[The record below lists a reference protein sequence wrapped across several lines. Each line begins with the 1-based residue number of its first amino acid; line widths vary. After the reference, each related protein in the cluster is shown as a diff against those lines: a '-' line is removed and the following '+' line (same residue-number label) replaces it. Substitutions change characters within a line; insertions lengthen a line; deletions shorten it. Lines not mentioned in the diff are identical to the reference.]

1 MIKLKLTNS
10 LVPLV
15 ASITGVFVA
24 GLLVPG
30 PPSTNAAHAA
40 ATTVE
45 PRPAIDIAELVRRY
59 GPSVVAVH
67 LLLEDI
73 EIAPGGIAEQRQG
86 NGSGFVVDDKGH
98 IVTNFHVVAPALKEP
113 GPDNGGIDLLPE
125 ALISVSFVAE
135 PDKQFPVRVLGANP
149 DYDLA
154 LLEVID
160 RAGVPEV
167 LPLPLGDSDKVIA
180 GEAAIAI
187 GSPFGLHA
195 TVTSGIIS
203 AIERERP
210 GLVGI
215 DIPFIQTDAAIN
227 PGNSGGPLFNG
238 RGEVIGINNAILA
251 SPMGPHAFIGVG
263 FAVPVNLLKDHM
275 SELLAG
281 GLSGVAA
288 AIATIPD
295 RPRLGLSGAYNVD
308 DYPDALRAELG
319 FPEHGLVVLE
329 VTPDGPTDKAGVIGP
344 TRAVIFAGHPFPA
357 GGDIITEAAGQKV
370 QRLID
375 LQRVVLAHEAG
386 DVVTLKVW
394 RDGEER
400 KVDVRLEVVGID

>member
-1 MIKLKLTNS
+1 
-10 LVPLV
+10 
-15 ASITGVFVA
+15 
-24 GLLVPG
+24 
-30 PPSTNAAHAA
+30 
-40 ATTVE
+40 
-45 PRPAIDIAELVRRY
+45 
-59 GPSVVAVH
+59 VVAVH

-125 ALISVSFVAE
+125 ALISVSFVSE

-154 LLEVID
+154 LLEVVD
-160 RAGVPEV
+160 REGVPEV

-319 FPEHGLVVLE
+319 FPGHGLVVLE

-375 LQRVVLAHEAG
+375 LQRVVLEHEAG

-400 KVDVRLEVVGID
+400 EVDVRLEVVGID